1 MYRELILPPSFPGQI
16 LACTALLN
24 CVHHALYNLRIGP
37 CQSRRGRKQFSA
49 PYKVRDG
56 FPVQE
61 IEVKYMKQIFK
72 DVLSCK
78 SLRDG
83 LKQAILAIV
92 VAILERTI
100 IALKGGTNNV
110 RYIDV

>member
-1 MYRELILPPSFPGQI
+1 
-16 LACTALLN
+16 
-24 CVHHALYNLRIGP
+24 
-37 CQSRRGRKQFSA
+37 
-49 PYKVRDG
+49 
-56 FPVQE
+56 
-61 IEVKYMKQIFK
+61 MKQIFK

>member
-1 MYRELILPPSFPGQI
+1 MDTRTSNFVIHVGDDDPGIPQ
-16 LACTALLN
+16 T
-24 CVHHALYNLRIGP
+24 
-37 CQSRRGRKQFSA
+37 
-49 PYKVRDG
+49 VRDG

>member
-1 MYRELILPPSFPGQI
+1 MLWMKSTSIRQSKWMSRE
-16 LACTALLN
+16 
-24 CVHHALYNLRIGP
+24 
-37 CQSRRGRKQFSA
+37 RGKQNQFS
-49 PYKVRDG
+49 VRLDI
-56 FPVQE
+56 